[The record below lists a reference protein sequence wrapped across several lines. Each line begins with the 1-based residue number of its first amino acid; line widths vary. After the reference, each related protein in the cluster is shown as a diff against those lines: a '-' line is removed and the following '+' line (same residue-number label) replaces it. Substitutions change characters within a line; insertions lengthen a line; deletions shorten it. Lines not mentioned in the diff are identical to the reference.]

1 MVANSAKFQIM
12 FLGSNIDNNKIT
24 FMIGNKRVKSRS
36 EVKLL
41 VITID
46 GKLCFNTYIE
56 NICTI
61 ASSHL
66 SALARTRKFLY
77 FEEAKRLSEA
87 YIISNFRC
95 CPLTWMFCSKAA
107 NNLINKTHKR
117 NLRVVYEIEDAN
129 SKDL

>member
-1 MVANSAKFQIM
+1 M

-24 FMIGNKRVKSRS
+24 FMIENKRVKSRS
-36 EVKLL
+36 EVRLI

-46 GKLCFNTYIE
+46 GKLSFNTHIE
-56 NICTI
+56 NLCTT

-66 SALARTRKFLY
+66 PTLARTRKFLY
-77 FEEAKRLSEA
+77 FEEAKCLSEA
-87 YIISNFRC
+87 YIISTFRC

-117 NLRVVYEIEDAN
+117 SLRVVYETEDEN
-129 SKDL
+129 SEDLSIKDSS